1 MTLSTRIA
9 RSRQA
14 FAGSISTIKER
25 IKSYFKKF
33 IKNHNLYTRMASIA
47 ILGALVPIS
56 VIPVF
61 SANDQEV
68 FKSKIVLDKNGKI
81 VDVSEKKIAIV
92 PGESQAQT
100 EARLAAEA
108 AAAAQAAASAKTVRV
123 AQAPKVYSDP
133 ANFDGIYQSAGAIY
147 GIDWRILKA
156 VHYVETGGS
165 GSTSKKSYAGATGP
179 MQFLP
184 STWRS
189 NGQDGNGDGIK
200 DITNVNDAI
209 YGAAYYLA
217 VCGGSAN
224 NYRDA
229 LWGYNRSTSYY
240 YKVMDVARSLGF

>member
-1 MTLSTRIA
+1 MSL
-9 RSRQA
+9 
-14 FAGSISTIKER
+14 KER
-25 IKSYFKKF
+25 IKSYFEKF
-33 IKNHNLYTRMASIA
+33 IKNQSLYTRMASIA
-47 ILGALVPIS
+47 ILGALVPVS

-61 SANDQEV
+61 SVNDQET
-68 FKSKIVLDKNGKI
+68 FKSKIVLDKNAAI
-81 VDVSEKKIAIV
+81 VDVAVNKITIV
-92 PGESQAQT
+92 PGESQAQAET
-100 EARLAAEA
+100 RIAAEA
-108 AAAAQAAASAKTVRV
+108 AAQAVEASKNVSRNVVSRQKRV
-123 AQAPKVYSDP
+123 YNDP
-133 ANFDGIYQSAGAIY
+133 SNFDGIYQSAGAAY

-156 VHYVETGGS
+156 VHYVETGSS
-165 GSTSKKSYAGATGP
+165 GSTSRSSYAGAVGP

-200 DITNVNDAI
+200 DITNINDAI

-217 VCGGSAN
+217 VCGGAKN